1 MIQYLTNRSKIPT
14 MHPQLTPLSGSSMS
28 DEKSNLPG
36 RPRQFEDKEIIDAA
50 VAVFSTNGYAGT
62 SAQNL
67 CDSTGLGRGSL
78 YNAFGSKQ
86 ALYEQA
92 LLRSHEQTMAAQLSI
107 LKQSGLFKDRL
118 RSLLLWGIAEDLS
131 QSEQHEA
138 MVLFSALE
146 MGDKDQAVS
155 SLNQEYRQRLENS
168 LLAVF
173 VEGQVNGEFS
183 RKASALEMARGFLAG
198 YYGLRVLN
206 KNISDKSFLEDVV
219 NGLLANL

>member
-1 MIQYLTNRSKIPT
+1 
-14 MHPQLTPLSGSSMS
+14 MS
-28 DEKSNLPG
+28 DDKSNSPG

-50 VAVFSTNGYAGT
+50 ITVFSSNGYAGT

-67 CDSTGLGRGSL
+67 CDVTGLGRGSL

-107 LKQSGLFKDRL
+107 LTQPGLFKERL

-131 QSEQHEA
+131 QSEQREA

-146 MGDKDQAVS
+146 MGDKDQVVS
-155 SLNQEYRQRLENS
+155 SLNLEYRQRLENS
-168 LLAVF
+168 LLTVF
-173 VEGQVNGEFS
+173 AEGQANGEFS
-183 RKASALEMARGFLAG
+183 TRASALEMARGFLAG

-206 KNISDKSFLEDVV
+206 KNTSDKSFLEDVV

>member
-1 MIQYLTNRSKIPT
+1 
-14 MHPQLTPLSGSSMS
+14 MS
-28 DEKSNLPG
+28 DDKSNSPG

-50 VAVFSTNGYAGT
+50 ITVFSSNGYAGT

-67 CDSTGLGRGSL
+67 CDVTGLGRGSL

-107 LKQSGLFKDRL
+107 LTQPGLFKERL

-131 QSEQHEA
+131 QSEQREA

-146 MGDKDQAVS
+146 IGDKDQVVS
-155 SLNQEYRQRLENS
+155 SLNLEYRQRLENS
-168 LLAVF
+168 LLTVF
-173 VEGQVNGEFS
+173 AEGQANGEFS
-183 RKASALEMARGFLAG
+183 TRASALEMARGFLAG

-206 KNISDKSFLEDVV
+206 KNTSDKSFLEDVV

>member
-1 MIQYLTNRSKIPT
+1 
-14 MHPQLTPLSGSSMS
+14 MS
-28 DEKSNLPG
+28 DDKSNTPG

-50 VAVFSTNGYAGT
+50 ITVFSSNGYAGT

-67 CDSTGLGRGSL
+67 CDVTGLGRGSL

-107 LKQSGLFKDRL
+107 LTQSGLFKERL

-131 QSEQHEA
+131 QSEQREA

-146 MGDKDQAVS
+146 IGDKDQVVS
-155 SLNQEYRQRLENS
+155 SLNLEYRQRLENS
-168 LLAVF
+168 LLTVF
-173 VEGQVNGEFS
+173 VEGQANGEFS
-183 RKASALEMARGFLAG
+183 TRASALEMARGFLAG

-206 KNISDKSFLEDVV
+206 KNTSDKSFLEDVV

>member
-1 MIQYLTNRSKIPT
+1 
-14 MHPQLTPLSGSSMS
+14 MS
-28 DEKSNLPG
+28 DDKSNSSG

-50 VAVFSTNGYAGT
+50 ITIFSSNGYAGT

-67 CDSTGLGRGSL
+67 CDVTGLGRGSL

-107 LKQSGLFKDRL
+107 LTQPGLFKERL

-131 QSEQHEA
+131 QSEQREA

-146 MGDKDQAVS
+146 IGDKDQVVS
-155 SLNQEYRQRLENS
+155 SLNLEYRQRLENS
-168 LLAVF
+168 LLTVF
-173 VEGQVNGEFS
+173 VEGQANGEFS
-183 RKASALEMARGFLAG
+183 TRASALEMARGFLAG

-206 KNISDKSFLEDVV
+206 KNTSDKSFLEDVV

>member
-1 MIQYLTNRSKIPT
+1 
-14 MHPQLTPLSGSSMS
+14 MS
-28 DEKSNLPG
+28 DDKSNSPG

-50 VAVFSTNGYAGT
+50 ITVFSSNGYAGT

-67 CDSTGLGRGSL
+67 CDVTGLGRGSL

-107 LKQSGLFKDRL
+107 LTQPGLFKERL
-118 RSLLLWGIAEDLS
+118 RSLLFWGIAEDLS

-146 MGDKDQAVS
+146 MGDKDQVVS
-155 SLNQEYRQRLENS
+155 SLNLEYRQRLENS
-168 LLAVF
+168 LLTVF
-173 VEGQVNGEFS
+173 VEGQANGEFS
-183 RKASALEMARGFLAG
+183 TKASALEMARGFLAG

-206 KNISDKSFLEDVV
+206 KNVSDKGFLDDVV

>member
-1 MIQYLTNRSKIPT
+1 
-14 MHPQLTPLSGSSMS
+14 MS
-28 DEKSNLPG
+28 DDKSNSPG

-50 VAVFSTNGYAGT
+50 ITVFSSNGYAGT

-67 CDSTGLGRGSL
+67 CDVTGLGRGSL

-107 LKQSGLFKDRL
+107 LTQSGLFKERL

-146 MGDKDQAVS
+146 IGDKDQVVS
-155 SLNQEYRQRLENS
+155 SLNLEYRQRLENA
-168 LLAVF
+168 LLTVF
-173 VEGQVNGEFS
+173 VEGQANGELS
-183 RKASALEMARGFLAG
+183 TKASALEMARGFLAG

-206 KNISDKSFLEDVV
+206 KNTSDKSFLEDVV

>member
-1 MIQYLTNRSKIPT
+1 
-14 MHPQLTPLSGSSMS
+14 MS
-28 DEKSNLPG
+28 DDKSNYPG

-50 VAVFSTNGYAGT
+50 ITVFSSNGYAGT

-67 CDSTGLGRGSL
+67 CDVTGLGRGSL

-92 LLRSHEQTMAAQLSI
+92 LLRSHEKTMAAQLSI

-146 MGDKDQAVS
+146 MGDKDQVVS
-155 SLNQEYRQRLENS
+155 SLNLEYRQRLENS
-168 LLAVF
+168 LLTVF
-173 VEGQVNGEFS
+173 VEGQANGEFS
-183 RKASALEMARGFLAG
+183 TKASALEMARGFLAG

>member
-1 MIQYLTNRSKIPT
+1 
-14 MHPQLTPLSGSSMS
+14 MS
-28 DEKSNLPG
+28 DDKSNSPG

-50 VAVFSTNGYAGT
+50 ITVFSSNGYAGT

-67 CDSTGLGRGSL
+67 CDVTGLGRGSL

-92 LLRSHEQTMAAQLSI
+92 LLRSHEQTMTAQLSI
-107 LKQSGLFKDRL
+107 LSQSGLFKERL

-146 MGDKDQAVS
+146 IGDKDQVVS
-155 SLNQEYRQRLENS
+155 SLNLEYRQRLENS
-168 LLAVF
+168 LLKVF
-173 VEGQVNGEFS
+173 VEGQKNGEFS
-183 RKASALEMARGFLAG
+183 TKASALEMARGFLAG

-206 KNISDKSFLEDVV
+206 KNTSDKSFLEDVV

>member
-1 MIQYLTNRSKIPT
+1 
-14 MHPQLTPLSGSSMS
+14 MS

-50 VAVFSTNGYAGT
+50 VAVFSTNGYAGP

>member
-1 MIQYLTNRSKIPT
+1 
-14 MHPQLTPLSGSSMS
+14 MS
-28 DEKSNLPG
+28 DDKSNYPG

-50 VAVFSTNGYAGT
+50 ITVFSSNGYAGT

-67 CDSTGLGRGSL
+67 CDVTGLGRGSL

-107 LKQSGLFKDRL
+107 LTRSGLFKERL

-146 MGDKDQAVS
+146 MGDKDQVVS
-155 SLNQEYRQRLENS
+155 SLNLEYRQRLENS
-168 LLAVF
+168 LLTVF
-173 VEGQVNGEFS
+173 VEGQANGELS
-183 RKASALEMARGFLAG
+183 TKASALEMARGFLAG

>member
-1 MIQYLTNRSKIPT
+1 
-14 MHPQLTPLSGSSMS
+14 MS
-28 DEKSNLPG
+28 DDKSNTPG

-50 VAVFSTNGYAGT
+50 ITVFSSNGYAGT

-67 CDSTGLGRGSL
+67 CDVTGLGRGSL

-107 LKQSGLFKDRL
+107 LTQPGLFKERL

-131 QSEQHEA
+131 QSEQREA

-146 MGDKDQAVS
+146 IGDKDQVVS
-155 SLNQEYRQRLENS
+155 SLNLEYRQRLESS
-168 LLAVF
+168 LLTVF
-173 VEGQVNGEFS
+173 AEGQANGEFS
-183 RKASALEMARGFLAG
+183 TRASALEMARGFLAG

-206 KNISDKSFLEDVV
+206 KNTSDKSFLEDVV

>member
-1 MIQYLTNRSKIPT
+1 
-14 MHPQLTPLSGSSMS
+14 MS
-28 DEKSNLPG
+28 DDKSNSSG

-50 VAVFSTNGYAGT
+50 ITVFSSNGYAGT

-67 CDSTGLGRGSL
+67 CDVTGLGRGSL

-107 LKQSGLFKDRL
+107 LTQPGLFKERL

-131 QSEQHEA
+131 QSEQREA

-146 MGDKDQAVS
+146 IGDKDQVVS
-155 SLNQEYRQRLENS
+155 SLNLEYRQRLENS
-168 LLAVF
+168 LLTVF
-173 VEGQVNGEFS
+173 VEGQANGEFS
-183 RKASALEMARGFLAG
+183 TRASALEMARGFLAG

-206 KNISDKSFLEDVV
+206 KNTSDKSFLEDVV

>member
-1 MIQYLTNRSKIPT
+1 
-14 MHPQLTPLSGSSMS
+14 MS
-28 DEKSNLPG
+28 DDKSNSQG

-50 VAVFSTNGYAGT
+50 ITVFSSNGYAGT

-67 CDSTGLGRGSL
+67 CDVTGLGRGSL

-107 LKQSGLFKDRL
+107 LTQPGLFKERL

-131 QSEQHEA
+131 QSEQREA

-146 MGDKDQAVS
+146 IGDKDQVVS
-155 SLNQEYRQRLENS
+155 SLNLEYRQRLENS
-168 LLAVF
+168 LLTVF
-173 VEGQVNGEFS
+173 AEGQANGEFS
-183 RKASALEMARGFLAG
+183 TRASALEMARGFLAG

-206 KNISDKSFLEDVV
+206 KNTSDKSFLEDVV

>member
-1 MIQYLTNRSKIPT
+1 
-14 MHPQLTPLSGSSMS
+14 MS
-28 DEKSNLPG
+28 DDKSNTPG

-50 VAVFSTNGYAGT
+50 ITVFSSNGYAGT

-67 CDSTGLGRGSL
+67 CDVTGLGRGSL

-107 LKQSGLFKDRL
+107 LKQPGLFKERL

-131 QSEQHEA
+131 QSEQREA

-146 MGDKDQAVS
+146 IGDKDQVVS
-155 SLNQEYRQRLENS
+155 SLNLEYRQRLENS
-168 LLAVF
+168 LLTVF
-173 VEGQVNGEFS
+173 AEGQANGEFS
-183 RKASALEMARGFLAG
+183 TRASALEMARGFLAG

-206 KNISDKSFLEDVV
+206 KNTSDKSFLEDVV

>member
-1 MIQYLTNRSKIPT
+1 
-14 MHPQLTPLSGSSMS
+14 MS
-28 DEKSNLPG
+28 DEKSNYPG

-107 LKQSGLFKDRL
+107 LAQPGLLKDRL
-118 RSLLLWGIAEDLS
+118 RSLLIWGIAEDLS
-131 QSEQHEA
+131 QSEKHEA

-146 MGDKDQAVS
+146 MGDKDPVVA
-155 SLNQEYRQRLENS
+155 SLNQEYRQRLEKS
-168 LLAVF
+168 LIAVF
-173 VEGQVNGEFS
+173 VEGQANGEFS
-183 RKASALEMARGFLAG
+183 SKASALEMARSFLAG

-219 NGLLANL
+219 NGLLANV

>member
-1 MIQYLTNRSKIPT
+1 
-14 MHPQLTPLSGSSMS
+14 MS
-28 DEKSNLPG
+28 DDKSNTPG

-50 VAVFSTNGYAGT
+50 ITVFSSNGYAGT

-67 CDSTGLGRGSL
+67 CDVTGLGRGSL

-92 LLRSHEQTMAAQLSI
+92 LLRSHEQTMAAQLYI
-107 LKQSGLFKDRL
+107 LAQSGLLKERL

-146 MGDKDQAVS
+146 MGDKDQVVS
-155 SLNQEYRQRLENS
+155 SLNLEYRQRLENS
-168 LLAVF
+168 LLTVF
-173 VEGQVNGEFS
+173 VEGQANGEFS
-183 RKASALEMARGFLAG
+183 TKASALEMARGFLAG

-206 KNISDKSFLEDVV
+206 KNVSDKGFLEDVV

>member
-1 MIQYLTNRSKIPT
+1 
-14 MHPQLTPLSGSSMS
+14 MS

-50 VAVFSTNGYAGT
+50 ITVFSSNGYAGT

-67 CDSTGLGRGSL
+67 CDVTGLGRGSL

-92 LLRSHEQTMAAQLSI
+92 LLRSHEQTMAAQLYI
-107 LKQSGLFKDRL
+107 LAQSGLLKERL

-146 MGDKDQAVS
+146 MGDKDQVVS
-155 SLNQEYRQRLENS
+155 SLNLEYRQRLENS
-168 LLAVF
+168 LLTVF
-173 VEGQVNGEFS
+173 VEGQANGEFS
-183 RKASALEMARGFLAG
+183 TKASALEMARGFLAG

-206 KNISDKSFLEDVV
+206 KNVSDKGFLEDVV

>member
-1 MIQYLTNRSKIPT
+1 
-14 MHPQLTPLSGSSMS
+14 MS
-28 DEKSNLPG
+28 DDKSNSPG

-50 VAVFSTNGYAGT
+50 ITVFSSNGYAGT

-67 CDSTGLGRGSL
+67 CDVTGLGRGSL

-107 LKQSGLFKDRL
+107 LTQSGLFKERL

-131 QSEQHEA
+131 QSEQREA

-146 MGDKDQAVS
+146 IGDKDQVVS
-155 SLNQEYRQRLENS
+155 SLNLEYRQRLENS
-168 LLAVF
+168 LLTVF
-173 VEGQVNGEFS
+173 AEVQGSGEFS
-183 RKASALEMARGFLAG
+183 TRA
-198 YYGLRVLN
+198 
-206 KNISDKSFLEDVV
+206 
-219 NGLLANL
+219 

>member
-1 MIQYLTNRSKIPT
+1 
-14 MHPQLTPLSGSSMS
+14 MS
-28 DEKSNLPG
+28 DDKSNTPG

-50 VAVFSTNGYAGT
+50 ITVFSSNGYAGT

-67 CDSTGLGRGSL
+67 CDVTGLGRGSL

-107 LKQSGLFKDRL
+107 LTQPGLFKERL

-131 QSEQHEA
+131 QSEQREA

-146 MGDKDQAVS
+146 IGDKDQVVS
-155 SLNQEYRQRLENS
+155 SLNLEYRQRLENS
-168 LLAVF
+168 LLTVF
-173 VEGQVNGEFS
+173 AEGQANGEFS
-183 RKASALEMARGFLAG
+183 TRASALEMARGFLAG

-206 KNISDKSFLEDVV
+206 KNTSDKSFLEDVV

>member
-1 MIQYLTNRSKIPT
+1 
-14 MHPQLTPLSGSSMS
+14 MS
-28 DEKSNLPG
+28 DDKSNSPG

-50 VAVFSTNGYAGT
+50 ITVFSSNGYAGT

-67 CDSTGLGRGSL
+67 CDVTGLGRGSL

-107 LKQSGLFKDRL
+107 LTQPGLFKERL
-118 RSLLLWGIAEDLS
+118 RSLLFWGIAEDLS

-146 MGDKDQAVS
+146 RGDKGHVVS
-155 SLNQEYRQRLENS
+155 SLNLEYRQRLEKS
-168 LLAVF
+168 LLTVF
-173 VEGQVNGEFS
+173 VEGQINGEFS
-183 RKASALEMARGFLAG
+183 NKTSALEMARGFLAG
-198 YYGLRVLN
+198 NYGLRVLN
-206 KNISDKSFLEDVV
+206 KNTSDKSFLEDVV